1 MSFEPKRIS
10 QLDSIPSL
18 ALDDLVPVVDV
29 SDTTDGVVG
38 KTKKSTI
45 SLFLSSLLSF
55 GNVTT
60 QGNTFNGA
68 SQLVQLNGS
77 TQLPA
82 VSGALLTNLNASNI
96 SSGTI
101 ADARLSANVT
111 VQGNTFNGA
120 SQLVQLNGSTQLPA
134 VSGVNLTNLNASN
147 IASGTIADAR
157 LSANVTVQGNTFNL
171 PNKLVQLDASLQL
184 PGVNGSNLAN
194 LNASNITAGTLPD
207 GRLSSNVMFKT
218 KIVTNISTS
227 GTTILT
233 NALTDY
239 WFVTTHTSGN
249 AIFSLSDAPAIT
261 AGTYFRIL
269 ANSNQNVHILAGPST
284 TIYYFMGTV
293 SPGSSFTPAAQRGRV
308 IDLYCVA
315 NNTFI
320 MTGDLM

>member
-1 MSFEPKRIS
+1 MSFEPQRIS
-10 QLDSIPSL
+10 QLNSIPSL

-38 KTKKSTI
+38 KTKKSTVN
-45 SLFLSSLLSF
+45 SFLSGLLTL

-101 ADARLSANVT
+101 ADARLSTQVT

-120 SQLVQLNGSTQLPA
+120 SQLVQLNASTQLPA
-134 VSGVNLTNLNASN
+134 VSGANLTNLNGTN
-147 IASGTIADAR
+147 ISSGTVADAR
-157 LSANVTVQGNTFNL
+157 LSTNVTLQGNSFNL

-184 PGVNGSNLAN
+184 PGVNASNLAN

-207 GRLSSNVMFKT
+207 ARLSSNIMFKT

-233 NALTDY
+233 NSLTDY

-249 AIFSLSDAPAIT
+249 AIFSLSDAPANT
-261 AGTYFRIL
+261 PGNYFRIL
-269 ANSNQNVHILAGPST
+269 ANSNQNVHILTGPST

-293 SPGSSFTPAAQRGRV
+293 NPGSSFTPPAQRGRV